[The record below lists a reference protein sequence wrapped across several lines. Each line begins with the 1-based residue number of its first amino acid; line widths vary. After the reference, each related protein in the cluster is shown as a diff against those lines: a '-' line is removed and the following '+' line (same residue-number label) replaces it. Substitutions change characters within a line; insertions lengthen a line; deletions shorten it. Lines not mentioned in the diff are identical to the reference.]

1 MNLRTLVAP
10 LGFATILTLWPS
22 AAQADTSTWYEVGGQ
37 ITGIDQ
43 QAFPFRSPYAGPN
56 SFQSS
61 YQNAAT
67 HTYTLFLGIRP
78 LNDLEFYLNPEMAR
92 GYGLGGAV
100 GLAGFT
106 NGDVIRQGGFNLS
119 EAPYLARAF
128 IRYDLPLGSG
138 RVSVPAGEN
147 VIPGEKAASCLR
159 LTAGKLGT
167 NDLFDVNGY
176 ANSTRVQFANWA
188 FITDPAYDYAADTRG
203 YSIGAA
209 LEWIH
214 PTWTLRAGSFM
225 MPALANGPDLD
236 PDLANA
242 RGDQVELE
250 TQARLGPAEPAT
262 VRLLGYMNH
271 AHMGNYAQSV
281 ATAPPWQAPDITKTE
296 RVGAIKYGAALNVE
310 QPLADGG
317 NTGVWA
323 RLGWDDGQ
331 TESFAY
337 TEADQAF
344 SVGAQVSGARWS
356 RGGDRLGL
364 ALGVNGLAA
373 SHIAYLKAGGI
384 GFMLGDGQL
393 NYGPETIVEAFY
405 AWQLPWNLTLS
416 PDVQWIAN
424 PGYNLDRGP
433 ATVLGVRLHAE
444 I

>member
-1 MNLRTLVAP
+1 MAR
-10 LGFATILTLWPS
+10 
-22 AAQADTSTWYEVGGQ
+22 EVGMV
-37 ITGIDQ
+37 ISEMS
-43 QAFPFRSPYAGPN
+43 APRHSPRKRRTTIPVRRIASPSSSNMFLKRMPTKCALSYAVSNFTPGFSCSIFFN
-56 SFQSS
+56 SFK
-61 YQNAAT
+61 
-67 HTYTLFLGIRP
+67 I
-78 LNDLEFYLNPEMAR
+78 
-92 GYGLGGAV
+92 
-100 GLAGFT
+100 AGT
-106 NGDVIRQGGFNLS
+106 TCAD
-119 EAPYLARAF
+119 EA
-128 IRYDLPLGSG
+128 DGSW
-138 RVSVPAGEN
+138 
-147 VIPGEKAASCLR
+147 
-159 LTAGKLGT
+159 T
-167 NDLFDVNGY
+167 
-176 ANSTRVQFANWA
+176 
-188 FITDPAYDYAADTRG
+188 AYDYAADTRG